1 MYRKTWKENEW
12 QIVKVI
18 KSELVDYGFN
28 KLAVKLTLV
37 NEEMG
42 RGNFLIFA
50 NNTILI
56 NELIEI
62 TYGYYKQ
69 HDVDEED
76 FIGLEMFVWLEE
88 RNGYLNITN
97 LASVN

>member
-1 MYRKTWKENEW
+1 MYKRTWKENEW

-18 KSELVDYGFN
+18 GAELVDYGFN
-28 KLAVKLTLV
+28 KLAVKLTLI
-37 NEEMG
+37 NEEFNKG
-42 RGNFLIFA
+42 RFLIFV

-56 NELIEI
+56 NELVAI

-69 HDVDEED
+69 HDVDEKD

-88 RNGYLNITN
+88 RNGYLNITDV
-97 LASVN
+97 ASVK